1 VTVAGALMK
10 RIRRL
15 AVLASAMVVLFAFA
29 AVATVRPPAGFVD
42 RRPQICGLNA
52 RLEDCFGGPVPY
64 AWDQPP
70 AIWFVLACAV
80 TLVIAVGLWFAPVRE
95 DPTSDIP
102 RR

>member
-1 VTVAGALMK
+1 MK

-15 AVLASAMVVLFAFA
+15 AILASAMVVLFAFA
-29 AVATVRPPAGFVD
+29 AAATVGPPPGFVD
-42 RRPQICGLNA
+42 RRPKICGGLNP
-52 RLEDCFGGPVPY
+52 RWEDCFGGPVPV

-70 AIWFVLACAV
+70 AIWFVLACAA
-80 TLVIAVGLWFAPVRE
+80 TLVIAVGLWLAPVRE

>member
-1 VTVAGALMK
+1 MK

-29 AVATVRPPAGFVD
+29 AVATVGPPPGFVD
-42 RRPQICGLNA
+42 RRPEICGLNTQW
-52 RLEDCFGGPVPY
+52 EYCFGGPVPV

-70 AIWFVLACAV
+70 AIWFVIACAV